1 MSRILRDGAAENAG
15 RSTTSSRVVFAALL
29 VVAAALMAV
38 YYPQLPE
45 RMASHF
51 DGAGHANGWTTKAFF
66 FGVQTF
72 VMLLVTLC
80 FAILPQRIQKLPPDK
95 FNLPNKDYWLAPER
109 RAATIASVISAITWF
124 GCATLVFMIA
134 VTWLVI
140 RVNLGFET
148 VLPAAPMG
156 ALLAGLIACVILLIV
171 RMLYIGR
178 RPPA

>member
-1 MSRILRDGAAENAG
+1 M
-15 RSTTSSRVVFAALL
+15 TPSRVVFALLL
-29 VVAAALMAV
+29 VVALALMAL

-51 DGAGHANGWTTKAFF
+51 NGAGRANGWSSKAFF
-66 FGVQTF
+66 FGVQA
-72 VMLLVTLC
+72 VVLLLVTVC

-124 GCATLVFMIA
+124 GCATLVFLIA

-140 RVNLGFET
+140 RVNLGLEPG
-148 VLPAAPMG
+148 LPAAPMG
-156 ALLAGLIACVILLIV
+156 ALLAGLIACVILLIA
-171 RMLYIGR
+171 RMTYIGR
-178 RPPA
+178 RPPR